1 MGGVAT
7 QFGGDLNVVY
17 WSDDDDERLE
27 TSLTAVVAWRL
38 GAATTHG
45 WRARLRRWQY
55 QLGID
60 PLHRRV
66 SIGRDAGLW
75 GGSAGSNGEHETL
88 FHMRRR
94 LIRVLGREYQLPTRE
109 KTLVLLVDER
119 RVPADI
125 RVKVMQAPTVP
136 LTPPMHDPM
145 RGSMSEIDA
154 WREFLR
160 SDTEIAA
167 FVVDSA
173 T

>member
-1 MGGVAT
+1 MGGVIK
-7 QFGGDLNVVY
+7 QFAADLNVVY

-27 TSLTAVVAWRL
+27 TSLTAVVAWRR

-45 WRARLRRWQY
+45 WRARLKRWQY

-60 PLHRRV
+60 PLQRRF

-94 LIRVLGREYQLPTRE
+94 VVRVLGREYQLPTRD

-125 RVKVMQAPTVP
+125 RVKVMRAPTVP
-136 LTPPMHDPM
+136 LAAPMDDRM
-145 RGSMSEIDA
+145 QSSQSEIDA

-160 SDTEIAA
+160 SDAEIAA
-167 FVVDSA
+167 FVADSA
-173 T
+173 A